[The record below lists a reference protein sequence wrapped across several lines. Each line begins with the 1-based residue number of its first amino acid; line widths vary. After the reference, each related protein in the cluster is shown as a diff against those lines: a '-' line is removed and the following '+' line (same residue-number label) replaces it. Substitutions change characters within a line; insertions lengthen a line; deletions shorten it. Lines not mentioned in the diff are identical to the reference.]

1 MIICV
6 QKEHG
11 GHDPGLTGGSRST
24 VESPLQHRERLSKSL
39 NKVMDFRQSLQ
50 RCAGP
55 TGAGKSSPAEEKW
68 SVCAGVRHAGDEE
81 ERGRQPCIHHRSP
94 SEPQRKARK
103 QRQEM
108 LGVSSAFGRSRES
121 PPKKLILAFTSYLCL
136 SDNSSFLR

>member
-1 MIICV
+1 MIIGV

-11 GHDPGLTGGSRST
+11 GHDPGLTGGGRST

-81 ERGRQPCIHHRSP
+81 EGGTSLAYITGLPLNRKGRRGNR
-94 SEPQRKARK
+94 
-103 QRQEM
+103 
-108 LGVSSAFGRSRES
+108 G
-121 PPKKLILAFTSYLCL
+121 KKC
-136 SDNSSFLR
+136 